1 MFTASGILTLLFF
14 VAPTRTV
21 ANPSNTAW
29 TVLRAGLTD
38 SDPIKRSEA
47 LTATESIGPVLRAIL
62 LIEKGLADKDPLVR
76 QTAATVLGQMRSRRA
91 IPKLTQ
97 ALSDQVPSVRLV
109 AAKSLWELGDHRC
122 RNDLMDILSG
132 QQKTSNPFIKTEIQ
146 TAERDIHDPSALVRI
161 GITQGAGAFLGPY
174 GMGLGI
180 AEDMFKDQD
189 AVGRALA
196 ASLLAHDS
204 SPKSFNALEEALLD
218 NDSGVRAAAARAL
231 GMRSER
237 SALPDLVPLLYDK
250 SPAPRFMAAAAIIR
264 LNLKRG
270 YKHILKRH

>member
-196 ASLLAHDS
+196 ASLLDH
-204 SPKSFNALEEALLD
+204 
-218 NDSGVRAAAARAL
+218 DSGVRAAAARAL